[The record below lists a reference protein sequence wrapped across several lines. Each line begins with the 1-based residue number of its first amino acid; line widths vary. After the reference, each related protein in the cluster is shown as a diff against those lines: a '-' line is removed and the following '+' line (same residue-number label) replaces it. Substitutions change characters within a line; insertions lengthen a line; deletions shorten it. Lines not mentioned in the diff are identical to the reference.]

1 LNPIT
6 GDVIQKIA
14 TASGPDNGLSSPI
27 AVDVDQDDVVDFV
40 YAGDLKGNLW
50 KFDLISE
57 EVINWGAAF
66 KDGGGKAAPL
76 FVARDPAGVPQ
87 PITSRPDVMFHP
99 EKHGLMV
106 CFGTGTFLGLDDY
119 SDIQTQTLYGLW
131 DYGDTVFQPVDGW
144 SLDSDNEYLGV
155 FQSRDEA
162 VRQLSNPYLSE
173 KVQLLRQTA
182 TDFEV
187 DSAGTRLTARVLTEG
202 KPVWDTEPDF
212 DNPAGQLPD
221 PTDDNVNNAGWYLD
235 LNVYPGERIIGDVI
249 LRDGILIAIGFIPAQ
264 SRCSS
269 GGESVFMELN
279 AFTGGSIGAI
289 QFDINDDGIVDEN
302 DMVEVEIDGDTI
314 KVPPS
319 GLKLTGLIQ
328 PPAIIKLDEEREK
341 KYMSSSGGGIMAIT
355 EKTAKTGIAYWM
367 ELIE

>member
-1 LNPIT
+1 
-6 GDVIQKIA
+6 
-14 TASGPDNGLSSPI
+14 
-27 AVDVDQDDVVDFV
+27 VVDFV

-50 KFDLISE
+50 KFDLISG
-57 EVINWGAAF
+57 EVINWGVAF
-66 KDGGGKAAPL
+66 RGSGGRAAPL
-76 FVARDPAGVPQ
+76 FVARDPAGAPQ

-99 EKHGLMV
+99 EKHGLIV
-106 CFGTGTFLGLDDY
+106 CFGTGKFLGLDDY

-131 DYGDTVFQPVDGW
+131 DYGDRYFKVGENEW
-144 SLDSDNEYLGV
+144 STDDNREYLGV
-155 FQSRDEA
+155 FESRNET
-162 VRQLSNPYLSE
+162 VRQLSSPYLS
-173 KVQLLRQTA
+173 KNVRLLKQEA

-187 DSAGTRLTARVLTEG
+187 DSGGEKLGVRILTQNQ
-202 KPVWDTEPDF
+202 PVWDT
-212 DNPAGQLPD
+212 DNDPQNGDQFPD
-221 PTDDNVNNAGWYLD
+221 PAKERVNDAGWYLD
-235 LNVYPGERIIGDVI
+235 LGVYLGERVIGDVI

-289 QFDINDDGIVDEN
+289 QFDIHDDGVVGED
-302 DMVEVEIDGDTI
+302 DLVEVEINGKTV

-341 KYMSSSGGGIMAIT
+341 KYMSSSGGGIVEIT